1 MATPIRIRRSAVPGK
16 RPTVDQLLG
25 AELAYNTYDG
35 YLFAK
40 RDTSGVGIGTTV
52 ALLTP
57 WTENFGAGSIYYSNS
72 VGIGT
77 TNATSTLHVV
87 GNELVTGVITAT
99 TFSGQINSGV
109 STLGIATATNLTL
122 QQLRVSGV
130 STLGV
135 TSVTNLTAQ
144 SVNSSGIVTGSS
156 FRPSSGYYQSANG
169 TNSFYVYDGT
179 GNVAFQ
185 GTIGASQV
193 NNASGYKVIGFD
205 GTNITFESDAQI
217 GQNAYIVGVTTSVGG
232 FVGNLTGTATTATKL
247 QTPRTFEI
255 TGDIVAS
262 PISFDGTGNVSL
274 AATIQPNSVGLGTD
288 TFGDYVKDI
297 AGTSQQIVV
306 TGGTGEGSTPTLSLP
321 TNLVVPQDLTV
332 NRDLQ
337 VNRNLNV
344 DGNITIGGTTA
355 FVNVQEL
362 VVTDPDIILG
372 YRTDSFGND
381 ISNDNTSNHGGVA
394 LASTEGTPLVD
405 LFIAGIETAPTTYKK
420 IMWFKEGTFSGLGT
434 DAWLINYAV
443 GIGSTQFPTGTR
455 LAAGSVQFTEN
466 DLAVVR
472 NINASGIGTIG
483 TLDTTTGTI
492 DYLTN
497 TNLNT
502 SGIGTIETLD
512 TTTGTI
518 DYLSGTNVSY
528 SGIATLGIAT
538 IGDLYVSGVSTF
550 VGISTFENNVS
561 IGGTLDVDGNINFNG
576 SLSQN
581 NSPFIASRWTATTV
595 GNDIYRLSN
604 VGIGSTQPSEKL
616 DVAGNISINSFTV
629 IGSATTT
636 LATSAQTSIHSTLS
650 GFIYRSVEYT
660 IQATEGTNYHSTKIF
675 VLHDGAGTAYHSEY
689 GTIFNNGPVAIFD
702 VDVNENDIRLL
713 ATGSSS
719 TTKYLINFTAIKL

>member
-1 MATPIRIRRSAVPGK
+1 MATPIRIKYSTEQSK
-16 RPTVDQLLG
+16 RPTTSDLIVG
-25 AELAYNTYDG
+25 ELAYNYYDG
-35 YLFAK
+35 RLFAEK
-40 RDTSGVGIGTTV
+40 NAGAGVTIS
-52 ALLTP
+52 LLTP
-57 WTENFGAGSIYYSNS
+57 WTENADGQSIYYQNS
-72 VGIGT
+72 VSIGT
-77 TNATSTLHVV
+77 DNSR
-87 GNELVTGVITAT
+87 GNRLYVSGNSYLGGAVNVTGISTFVGFSTFNDSVSIGNNLQVAGIT
-99 TFSGQINSGV
+99 TFNG
-109 STLGIATATNLTL
+109 A
-122 QQLRVSGV
+122 
-130 STLGV
+130 
-135 TSVTNLTAQ
+135 
-144 SVNSSGIVTGSS
+144 IV
-156 FRPSSGYYQSANG
+156 
-169 TNSFYVYDGT
+169 
-179 GNVAFQ
+179 
-185 GTIGASQV
+185 GTIS
-193 NNASGYKVIGFD
+193 
-205 GTNITFESDAQI
+205 
-217 GQNAYIVGVTTSVGG
+217 
-232 FVGNLTGTATTATKL
+232 TATKL
-247 QTPRTFEI
+247 ENARTFEI

-297 AGTSQQIVV
+297 VGTSQQIVV

-381 ISNDNTSNHGGVA
+381 VSNDNTSNHGGVA

-512 TTTGTI
+512 VTTGTI
-518 DYLSGTNVSY
+518 DYLSGTDISYSGIGTIGTLDTTTGTIDYLTNTNLNTSGIGTIETLDVTTGTIDYLSGTDISY

-650 GFIYRSVEYT
+650 GLIYRSVEYT

-675 VLHDGAGTAYHSEY
+675 VLHNGAGTAYHSEY